1 MCNLYSLT
9 RGQAAIREL
18 ARAIGDSTG
27 NLPSL
32 PGIYPDYLAPI
43 VKNTPAGRELAMAK
57 WGMPTPPKF
66 LPASGRDPGET
77 NIRNLKSPHWR
88 KWLGPEYRCLVPWT
102 SFAEPERLS
111 TGKSQNVWF
120 SMAEDRP
127 LFFFPGIY
135 VNGWTSIRKVKEGA
149 TTNDLFAFL
158 TTEPNADISPY
169 HPRAMPVI
177 FRTREECDRWMTAPL
192 AEAMELQRP
201 LADGALRI
209 VARGTPTDGDG
220 EQSPVVEPE
229 PRLF

>member
-18 ARAIGDSTG
+18 TRAIRDTTG

-32 PGIYPDYLAPI
+32 PGIYPDYQAPI
-43 VKNTPAGRELAMAK
+43 VRNTPDGRELAMAR

-88 KWLGPEYRCLVPWT
+88 QWLKPENRCLVPWT
-102 SFAEPERLS
+102 SFAEPERLP

-127 LFFFPGIY
+127 LFCFPGIY
-135 VNGWTSIRKVKEGA
+135 VNGWTSIRKVKEGP

-158 TTEPNADISPY
+158 TTEPNTDISPY
-169 HPRAMPVI
+169 HPRAMPVV
-177 FRTREECDRWMTAPL
+177 FRTVEDCDQWMTAPL
-192 AEAMELQRP
+192 ADALELQRP
-201 LADGALRI
+201 LPDGILRI
-209 VARGTPTDGDG
+209 VARGTPTDGEAEG
-220 EQSPVVEPE
+220 AAVSKAE
-229 PRLF
+229 PRLL